1 MKVSLALLLVV
12 AIISGSS
19 SLKCNLFGDYAELQ
33 NGEVFDEVN
42 EEKDME
48 TCGDDMSCMNMQ
60 GSADNGNLYY
70 VVKDVGGCIETNFCT
85 DLNELSQN
93 DKAGVLHEHLD
104 KIKSFKLPA
113 GLTENSEDPIKIQCC
128 ETEGCNKMKNSQE
141 NSSGKNSSSFLA
153 LLCVLPAIFLF

>member
-60 GSADNGNLYY
+60 GSADNGNLYC
-70 VVKDVGGCIETNFCT
+70 K
-85 DLNELSQN
+85 
-93 DKAGVLHEHLD
+93 
-104 KIKSFKLPA
+104 FKLLNYHCFEMCL
-113 GLTENSEDPIKIQCC
+113 GVE
-128 ETEGCNKMKNSQE
+128 
-141 NSSGKNSSSFLA
+141 
-153 LLCVLPAIFLF
+153 